1 MTLTYKI
8 KTCNDKRNT
17 QKTIWRLPKKGTE
30 RHLLI
35 PPQNFHNS
43 AIPTEAALSHKLI
56 CSQYAGEN
64 KDYLV
69 VGLVSVQF

>member
-1 MTLTYKI
+1 MIEGTHKKQCENYQ
-8 KTCNDKRNT
+8 RRV
-17 QKTIWRLPKKGTE
+17 QKE
-30 RHLLI
+30 RHLRI

-43 AIPTEAALSHKLI
+43 AIPTEVALSHKLI

-69 VGLVSVQF
+69 VGLVTVQF